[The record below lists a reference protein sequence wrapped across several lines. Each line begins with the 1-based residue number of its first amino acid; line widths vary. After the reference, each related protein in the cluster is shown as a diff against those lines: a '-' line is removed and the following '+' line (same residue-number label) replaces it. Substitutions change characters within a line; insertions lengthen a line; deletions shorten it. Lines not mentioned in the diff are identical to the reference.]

1 MNLENINRKILKNE
15 KINLQDDSF
24 EKKLARELLKE
35 KQDKK
40 LRPQDKAD
48 LLALKLSPYVDKLFS
63 ENRLRR
69 LRELEHTISSE
80 ELLSSLIPNKHY
92 FFLSDL
98 REKKLTTE
106 ESIIKLAN
114 TYNLNKDEVQALKK
128 EGFLDYLEE
137 NKNLTRDDLVKRG
150 FLSSLTDSEKFLLRS
165 ISGSETNLV
174 IPDTVLIKLRTRGHL
189 DILTSNEQS
198 FLKEGAKIEALQNYG
213 LSLPDY
219 YHLKKRIEFHTKGE
233 VKSVDNFGIT
243 IREKEFIAN
252 YISTGKKEGLGF
264 SEDHAQK
271 LVQRVERYKGTEVKS
286 IDYKV
291 TINLKDIYGPTSKVF
306 YRESY
311 PVLAFREKYPLG
323 YTLTT
328 TAKDISIYLRGRGNE
343 NLTKRELD
351 RYHELLASQD
361 QSFLDDVPT
370 NAELAFLR
378 KLDGRKI
385 DLELA
390 IKIGKNDFGIEK
402 ETIYHLLENQY
413 FVIHNGFG
421 KKEWVEPKSV
431 AAARIWQST
440 LQRHSFEDSLKI
452 LSELKI
458 EEPTFAIKKLI
469 NNNNHIYPRQK
480 NEDFTLFLKVHFN
493 EPLNRTESSR
503 LIHLRENGVHPE
515 LSYSFL
521 TDEPQSWNMKAARK
535 QAFIHHFRERYQINM
550 KVIDFVNKFK
560 QVTHEQLIKLGLSSG
575 EIDRYVRGIENNK
588 IPFGGK
594 IFNRHTL
601 HTPKGNII
609 YYSIHH
615 KGLVSGRSLLE
626 TRLPKNLIAER
637 PQQRQDLLFHD
648 LKVVDCLLQ
657 TSQKLEEKG
666 YKILEVKNEASQYS
680 DAKAGKSNNWRKDG
694 PSFMDAILIVE
705 EPINEA
711 LSLSGGTKSIAV
723 EYGNYTNE
731 RMMSKI
737 ENSSFDQAFI
747 FSNSTSQER
756 YSKMVVTKNVIFHSI

>member
-15 KINLQDDSF
+15 KTNLQDDSF

-48 LLALKLSPYVDKLFS
+48 LLALKLSPYAEKLFS

-69 LRELEHTISSE
+69 LRELEHTISGE
-80 ELLSSLIPNKHY
+80 ELLSSLTPNKHY
-92 FFLSDL
+92 FFLSDM
-98 REKKLTTE
+98 RDKKLTTE
-106 ESIIKLAN
+106 ESIISLAQN
-114 TYNLNKDEVQALKK
+114 YNLNKDDVQSLKK

-137 NKNLTRDDLVKRG
+137 NKILLRDDLVKRG
-150 FLSSLTDSEKFLLRS
+150 FMSSLTDSEKFLLRS
-165 ISGSETNLV
+165 ISGSEINLD
-174 IPDTVLIKLRTRGHL
+174 IQDTILIKLKARGHL

-198 FLKEGAKIEALQNYG
+198 FLKEGAKIETLPNYG
-213 LSLPDY
+213 LSLHDY

-233 VKSVDNFGIT
+233 VKSVDDFGLT
-243 IREKEFIAN
+243 IREKEYIAN
-252 YISTGKKEGLGF
+252 YLSTGNKEGFGF

-271 LVQRVERYKGTEVKS
+271 LIQRVGRYTGQEIKS
-286 IDYKV
+286 IDYKITV
-291 TINLKDIYGPTSKVF
+291 KLDDIYVPTSKVF
-306 YRESY
+306 YRESS

-351 RYHELLASQD
+351 RYYELLASQD
-361 QSFLDDVPT
+361 QSFLDHVPT

-378 KLDGRKI
+378 KVGGRKI

-413 FVIHNGFG
+413 FFIHNGFG
-421 KKEWVEPKSV
+421 KNEWIEPKSL
-431 AAARIWQST
+431 ADARIWKST
-440 LQRHSFEDSLKI
+440 FQRHSFEDSLKI

-469 NNNNHIYPRQK
+469 NNNNHIYPQQK
-480 NEDFTLFLKVHFN
+480 NEDFTLFLKVHFK
-493 EPLNRTESSR
+493 EPLNRTELSR

-535 QAFIHHFRERYQINM
+535 QAFIHHFKERYQINM

-560 QVTHEQLIKLGLSSG
+560 QVTHEQLIKLGLSTG

-588 IPFGGK
+588 ISFGGK

-666 YKILEVKNEASQYS
+666 YKIFEVKNEASQYS

-747 FSNSTSQER
+747 FSNSSFQER